1 MRIYKS
7 FITFFLLFCFS
18 CVCQTMNADDGVYV
32 VEGDKVIVRE
42 GVTEINKED
51 LEDLRFKNVNIQ
63 LPLSLKKIGNDAF
76 CYVKIKSISIP
87 KGVTSIGDG
96 AFQHNPALEKV
107 HLPKGLTSIG
117 KNAFYGCDSLSTI
130 NLPES
135 ISEIGDSAFY
145 GCRGL
150 EFISI
155 PSSLHS
161 VGTNAFHGCE
171 KINKLVYYDN
181 GRRCYGW
188 IGHEDSCPKD
198 IVIPP
203 GVIAIDEYA
212 FFDAN
217 VDHISLPEGLKYIG
231 KYAFSYQLKRTNIPN
246 SVDFI
251 GDGALNCCRYS
262 QPEGTK
268 IDGKSG
274 LLIYA
279 NGTKC
284 YNWIGNND
292 SCPST
297 LVIPE
302 GITAINGKSFFRFY
316 KLEEVIFPRSLKQIG
331 VNAFAQC
338 NNLKKVVLPNSV
350 EKIEKFAFSYC
361 DVLKDI
367 DIPQNCEYSEGTFA
381 GCDSLNVLLITDHGT
396 VCRGWSSKHYD
407 GLVVIP
413 QGVKTIDSKAF
424 EDCYKI
430 KGVVLPDG
438 LDSIGSMAFKGCS
451 GIEEIYI
458 PNSVRFIGYSA
469 FESCTYLKKV
479 HLPEH
484 LTEILSGMFLYCRSL
499 ESVVIPDSVVR
510 IGESAFSHCSRLKS
524 VAIPNQ
530 VACIDRFVFSNCTS
544 LEYVKWPSALSDI
557 SEYAFE
563 NCPKLNKDDIPSSVY
578 VDWDAFGEGTATY
591 LSKHSGEINFVI
603 IIIILYFA
611 LLCYLKMVKSYSMKK
626 AIAIS
631 LAGFIGIALVCFLLL
646 IAFIEIMIPH
656 GFHG

>member
-1 MRIYKS
+1 MRLYKN
-7 FITFFLLFCFS
+7 FIAFFLLLCFS
-18 CVCQTMNADDGVYV
+18 CVCQTINAEDGVYV
-32 VEGDKVIVRE
+32 VKGDKVIVRE

-51 LEDLRFKNVNIQ
+51 LKELRFKNVNIQ
-63 LPLSLKKIGNDAF
+63 LPLSLRKIGNSAF
-76 CYVKIKSISIP
+76 EYVRITSISIP
-87 KGVTSIGDG
+87 NGVTSIGEE
-96 AFQHNPALEKV
+96 AFKWNHELEKV
-107 HLPKGLTSIG
+107 HLPEGLTSIG
-117 KNAFYGCDSLSTI
+117 KNAFNGCSSLSTI

-135 ISEIGDSAFY
+135 ICEIGDSAFY

-155 PSSLHS
+155 PSSLHT
-161 VGTNAFHGCE
+161 VGTDAFHGCE
-171 KINKLVYYDN
+171 KINQLVYYDN
-181 GRRCYGW
+181 GRRCNGW

-203 GVIAIDEYA
+203 GVIAIDKHA
-212 FFDAN
+212 FLYAN
-217 VDHISLPEGLKYIG
+217 VEHISLPEGLKYIG
-231 KYAFSYQLKRTNIPN
+231 KGAFSYKLKRTNIPN

-251 GDGALNCCRYS
+251 GDGALSCYLQRD
-262 QPEGTK
+262 GTK

-284 YNWIGNND
+284 YDWIGNID

-302 GITAINGKSFFRFY
+302 GVTAINGQSFFRFY
-316 KLEEVIFPRSLKQIG
+316 KLEEVILPSSLKQIG

-338 NNLKKVVLPNSV
+338 KNLKKVVLPNTV
-350 EKIEKFAFSYC
+350 EKIEENAFSYC
-361 DVLKDI
+361 NQLKDI
-367 DIPQNCEYSEGTFA
+367 DIPQNCEYSKGCFE

-413 QGVKTIDSKAF
+413 QGVKTIESKAF

-438 LDSIGSMAFKGCS
+438 LDFIGSMAFKGCS
-451 GIEEIYI
+451 GIEEIYM
-458 PNSVRFIGYSA
+458 PNSVRGVGYHV

-479 HLPEH
+479 HLSEN
-484 LTEILSGMFLYCRSL
+484 LTDIPSGMFFSCCSL
-499 ESVVIPDSVVR
+499 ENVVIPNTVVR
-510 IGESAFSHCSRLKS
+510 IGENAFSNCSRLKS
-524 VAIPNQ
+524 VDIPDQ
-530 VACIDRFVFSNCTS
+530 VTCIDRYVFSNCSS
-544 LEYVKWPSALSDI
+544 LEYVKWPSALSAI

-563 NCPKLNKDDIPSSVY
+563 NCPKLNKDDIPSR
-578 VDWDAFGEGTATY
+578 VDVDRDAFGKSTATY
-591 LSKHSGEINFVI
+591 LSEHSGVINTVI
-603 IIIILYFA
+603 ISLFLDLA
-611 LLCYLKMVKSYSMKK
+611 LFCYLRKVKLYSMKK

-631 LAGFIGIALVCFLLL
+631 VAVYIGVALVCFLL
-646 IAFIEIMIPH
+646 FIGFIMIMFSGGYH
-656 GFHG
+656 G